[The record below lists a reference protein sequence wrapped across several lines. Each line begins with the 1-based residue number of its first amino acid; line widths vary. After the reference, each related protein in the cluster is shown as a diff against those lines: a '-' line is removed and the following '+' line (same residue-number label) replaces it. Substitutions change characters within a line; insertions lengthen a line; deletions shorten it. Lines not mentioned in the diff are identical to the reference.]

1 MNIRKG
7 IALLAV
13 GVILAGCQ
21 DLDTDNLTNP
31 DADRA
36 LSEPGDVESLI
47 GSQFKVWMDNAY
59 GTYPSWALS
68 VAADE
73 GSSSWGNQ
81 GMQTIGSEPRV
92 AFPNTTAW
100 SYINVVNTPW
110 FGMYRAISSAN
121 DGLRAIADGMEFGDD
136 GEDTKR
142 AEVFARFVQGL
153 GHAWLALQF
162 DQAFI
167 FTEDVDLTAGNLEL
181 KPYNEVMTAA
191 IKMLDDAATAAQ
203 SASFTLPNNWINEQD
218 IDNQELVRIIK
229 SFTARFLASV
239 ARTPEERAAVNWADV
254 LARADAGITRDFGFQ
269 ADNTN
274 WEDAYKER
282 LQRSDWVRADYGTVG
297 PSDISGNYQA
307 WLATPVADRQPFD
320 ISTPDRRV
328 VGPTPNTNGT
338 DFYYRV
344 PQDFR
349 ADRGTYHFT
358 RYGHRRYLSIRQ
370 TQIGFVPLMSIA
382 EMNLYKAEAHIRLGA
397 PDAAAALIN
406 QTRTTRGELPPVTT
420 TGATGDDC
428 VPRTATGA
436 CGNLME
442 SLMYEKRIEAFA
454 VASGGAFFDARGW
467 GILVP
472 GTQLHFPIPARE
484 LETLGIA
491 TYTFG
496 GSGAFA
502 AK

>member
-1 MNIRKG
+1 MNTRKG

-13 GVILAGCQ
+13 GVMLAGCQ
-21 DLDTDNLTNP
+21 SLDTDNLTNP

-36 LSEPGDVESLI
+36 LSQPGDVESLI

-100 SYINVVNTPW
+100 TYIAVVNTPW

-121 DGLRAIADGMEFGDD
+121 DGLRAIKDGMQFGTN
-136 GEDTKR
+136 GADTKR

-153 GHAWLALQF
+153 AHGWLALQF

-167 FTEDVDLTAGNLEL
+167 FTEDVDLNTTKLEL
-181 KPYNEVMTAA
+181 KPYKDVMTAA

-203 SASFTLPNNWINEQD
+203 ASTFTLPSNWINQQT
-218 IDNQELVRIIK
+218 INNQELARIIK
-229 SFTARFLASV
+229 SFSARFLASV
-239 ARTPEERAAVNWADV
+239 ARTPEERAAVNWNDV
-254 LARADAGITRDFGFQ
+254 MARINAGITRDFGFQ

-274 WEDAYKER
+274 WTDAYKER

-297 PSDISGNYQA
+297 PADISGNYQR
-307 WLATPVADRQPFD
+307 WIATPVQDRQPFD

-328 VGPTPNTNGT
+328 VGATTNTDGT

-358 RYGHRRYLSIRQ
+358 RYGHKRYLTIRQ
-370 TQIGFVPLMSIA
+370 TQIGFVPLMSLA
-382 EMNLYKAEAHIRLGA
+382 EMDLYKAEAHIRLNQ
-397 PDAAAALIN
+397 PDQAVTVIN
-406 QTRTTRGELPPVTT
+406 KTRVARGQLPAVTT
-420 TGATGDDC
+420 TGTSGASC
-428 VPRTATGA
+428 VPRTKTGA

-442 SLMYEKRIEAFA
+442 SLMYEKRIEGFA

-467 GILVP
+467 GILVT
-472 GTQLHFPIPARE
+472 GTQLHFPLPARE
-484 LETLGIA
+484 LETLGLQN
-491 TYTFG
+491 YTFG
-496 GSGAFA
+496 GSGAYTA
-502 AK
+502 R